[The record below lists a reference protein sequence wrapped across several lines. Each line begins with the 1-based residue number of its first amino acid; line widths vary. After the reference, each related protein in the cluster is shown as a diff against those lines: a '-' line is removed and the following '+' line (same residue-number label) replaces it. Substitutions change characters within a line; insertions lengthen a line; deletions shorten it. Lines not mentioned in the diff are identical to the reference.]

1 MGKRT
6 TRMAAALLV
15 LALLPACG
23 QGNDPEPSVQEPPAQ
38 EEMQRETLRLE
49 LTHSAADEDTLMQAL
64 RTLPELLPA
73 ALAEQGVAV
82 GRVETTVG
90 ASPAASA
97 QALNDGSVDL
107 AVLPGTVFAELGGE
121 AVPLLTAAETAD
133 AEAGG
138 RRMLLLAGPT
148 EYGRQLSARAAS
160 GTPLTWDE
168 LDRAAWSVTGG
179 EERGMV
185 SVWLADR
192 YDGNTLSNLS
202 RVTYAE
208 TDGDGDGESP
218 ADVLAVPADT
228 REGTNG
234 AIGETEPYYSVI
246 LAARP
251 YDGGLVTERF
261 RAALAAALAQVC
273 GQDASV
279 RDALG
284 GGALTAL
291 VEDDALNAMRRL
303 ATLGG

>member
-6 TRMAAALLV
+6 TRMAAALLA

-38 EEMQRETLRLE
+38 ENAQRETLQLE
-49 LTHSAADEDTLMQAL
+49 LTRSAADEDTLMQAL

-133 AEAGG
+133 AETGG

-192 YDGNTLSNLS
+192 YDGNTLSDLS

-208 TDGDGDGESP
+208 TDGDGEST

-228 REGTNG
+228 REGTDG

-251 YDGGLVTERF
+251 DDGGLITDQF

>member
-1 MGKRT
+1 MRKRT
-6 TRMAAALLV
+6 TLLAALLA

-23 QGNDPEPSVQEPPAQ
+23 QGSGPEPQVREPPAQ

-49 LTHSAADEDTLMQAL
+49 LTRSAADEDTLMQAL

-138 RRMLLLAGPT
+138 RRTLLLAGPT

-192 YDGNTLSNLS
+192 YDGNTLSDLS

-228 REGTNG
+228 REGADG
-234 AIGETEPYYSVI
+234 VIGETEPYYSVI
-246 LAARP
+246 LAARS
-251 YDGGLVTERF
+251 DDDELKTERF
-261 RAALAAALAQVC
+261 RDALAAALAQVC

>member
-1 MGKRT
+1 MRKRT
-6 TRMAAALLV
+6 TLLAALLA

-23 QGNDPEPSVQEPPAQ
+23 QGSGPEPQVQEPPAR

-49 LTHSAADEDTLMQAL
+49 LTRSAADEDTLMQAL
-64 RTLPELLPA
+64 RMLPELLPA

-121 AVPLLTAAETAD
+121 AVPLLTAAETAG

-160 GTPLTWDE
+160 GTPPTWDE

-192 YDGNTLSNLS
+192 YGGSTLSDLS

-208 TDGDGDGESP
+208 TDGDGESP

-228 REGTNG
+228 REG
-234 AIGETEPYYSVI
+234 ADDVIGETEPYYSVI

-251 YDGGLVTERF
+251 DDDELKTERF
-261 RAALAAALAQVC
+261 RDALSAALAQVC

-284 GGALTAL
+284 GALTAP

>member
-6 TRMAAALLV
+6 TRMAAALLA

-23 QGNDPEPSVQEPPAQ
+23 QENDPEPSVQEPPAQ
-38 EEMQRETLRLE
+38 ENAQRETLRLE
-49 LTHSAADEDTLMQAL
+49 LTRSVADEDTLMQAL

-121 AVPLLTAAETAD
+121 AVPLLTAAEAAD

-192 YDGNTLSNLS
+192 YDGNTLSDLS

-208 TDGDGDGESP
+208 TDGDGESP

-251 YDGGLVTERF
+251 DDDELKTERF
-261 RAALAAALAQVC
+261 RDALAAALAQVC

>member
-1 MGKRT
+1 MRKRT
-6 TRMAAALLV
+6 TLLAALLA

-23 QGNDPEPSVQEPPAQ
+23 QGSGPEPQVQEPPTQ

-49 LTHSAADEDTLMQAL
+49 LTRSAADEDTLMQAL
-64 RTLPELLPA
+64 RMLPELLPA

-148 EYGRQLSARAAS
+148 EYGCQLSARAAS
-160 GTPLTWDE
+160 DTPLTWDE

-192 YDGNTLSNLS
+192 YEGNTLSDLS

-208 TDGDGDGESP
+208 TDGDGESA

-228 REGTNG
+228 REGADG
-234 AIGETEPYYSVI
+234 VIGETEPYYRVI

-251 YDGGLVTERF
+251 DDDELKTERF
-261 RAALAAALAQVC
+261 RDALSAALAQVC

-284 GGALTAL
+284 GALTAP